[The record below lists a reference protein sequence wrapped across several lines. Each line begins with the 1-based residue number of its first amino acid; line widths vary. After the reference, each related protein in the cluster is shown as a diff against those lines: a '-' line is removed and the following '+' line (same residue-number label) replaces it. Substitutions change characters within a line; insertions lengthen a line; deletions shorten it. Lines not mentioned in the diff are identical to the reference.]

1 MSVRRLSAIVLLT
14 GSLLCFAYSTG
25 GSAEAKPAKPA
36 PPALPPQEQCRV
48 LSATQ
53 LADSARAAS
62 TPTEPTKILRVLPGG
77 AVAKIELPVVT
88 PANSVYCA
96 RFLDSDRPL
105 RVLTAIPG
113 TAEKAG
119 TTALTLE
126 VPELGFWYQ
135 HREIA
140 LVSFPVDAK
149 GQLKLDSP
157 GVAVRQKVWV
167 SNGLLSFI
175 GALATVVLAYLVA
188 VAVLGRIGKSYS
200 FNPVYLTSG
209 TFDKASLSQF
219 QIFGFTLL
227 VLGLLVFAMLRT
239 NVLSDIS
246 ADILL
251 LLGISAGGAGGSKV
265 AGIMKKRL
273 SFDNWSW
280 LRNQGWLTGYEAGI
294 GQAPDPSRA
303 RWGDLLKAEDGSLD
317 IYSFQLV
324 TFSLLVAY
332 SLLTS
337 DLEKL
342 ATFTVPPNLLAL
354 LGLSNVV
361 YIGGKAVAPNS
372 VGELDEKVRA
382 LRDAER
388 NWVAKVVAAVNP
400 LPDQPGK
407 QGRAKTDAPAEYQ
420 VYITAAREAARM
432 LKAVH
437 GAAGTKFKV
446 EPISDADLM
455 PVFP

>member
-1 MSVRRLSAIVLLT
+1 MSIRDFSILIRLTVVFVCFMRAPAESMEPESAPV
-14 GSLLCFAYSTG
+14 SSQSQCA
-25 GSAEAKPAKPA
+25 
-36 PPALPPQEQCRV
+36 ALPVQ
-48 LSATQ
+48 Q
-53 LADSARAAS
+53 LTEKARAAS
-62 TPTEPTKILRVLPGG
+62 TPTEPTKQLRVLPGG
-77 AVAKIELPVVT
+77 AVTKVEIPVVA
-88 PANSVYCA
+88 PVNSVYCA
-96 RFLDSDRPL
+96 RFIEGDRQV
-105 RVLTAIPG
+105 RVITMIPG
-113 TAEKAG
+113 TGDKAG
-119 TTALTLE
+119 TTALALE
-126 VPELGFWYQ
+126 VPDIGFWYKQ
-135 HREIA
+135 RD
-140 LVSFPVDAK
+140 LVLASFQIDSK

-157 GVAVRQKVWV
+157 VVSVRQKVWV
-167 SNGLLSFI
+167 SNGWLSLA
-175 GALATVVLAYLVA
+175 GAVVVVLFGYGI
-188 VAVLGRIGKSYS
+188 AVLALGRVGQNYS

-239 NVLSDIS
+239 NLLSDIS

-251 LLGISAGGAGGSKV
+251 LLGISAGGAAGSKV

-280 LRNQGWLTGYEAGI
+280 LRNQGWLTAYEAGL
-294 GQAPDPSRA
+294 GQTPDPSRA

-342 ATFTVPPNLLAL
+342 ATFAIPPNLLAL

-361 YIGGKAVAPNS
+361 YIGGKAVTPNS

-382 LRDAER
+382 LRDAEKP
-388 NWVAKVVAAVNP
+388 WVAKVVAAVSS
-400 LPDQPGK
+400 LADQPAK
-407 QGRAKTDAPAEYQ
+407 QARAKTDAPNEYQ
-420 VYITAAREAARM
+420 TYITAARETARM
-432 LKAVH
+432 LKSIY
-437 GAAGTKFKV
+437 GGGTKFTM
-446 EPISDADLM
+446 EPIPDSELM

>member
-1 MSVRRLSAIVLLT
+1 MLVGRWSAIVLLT
-14 GSLLCFAYSTG
+14 ALLLWFGHSVG
-25 GSAEAKPAKPA
+25 NPAENKSAKPA
-36 PPALPPQEQCRV
+36 PAPPQEQCMT
-48 LSATQ
+48 LPAKQ
-53 LADSARAAS
+53 AADSAGAAS
-62 TPTEPTKILRVLPGG
+62 IPTEPTKILRVLAGG
-77 AVAKIELPVVT
+77 AIARVEIPVVA

-96 RFLDSDRPL
+96 RFLEEGRSP
-105 RVLTAIPG
+105 RVLAAIPG
-113 TAEKAG
+113 TGEKTG
-119 TTALTLE
+119 TTAVTLE
-126 VPELGFWYQ
+126 VPELGFWYRQ
-135 HREIA
+135 REFV
-140 LVSFPVDAK
+140 LVSFPVESK

-167 SNGLLSFI
+167 SNGLLSFA
-175 GALATVVLAYLVA
+175 GALAAVLLAYLVA

-246 ADILL
+246 TDILL

-273 SFDNWSW
+273 AFDNWSW
-280 LRNQGWLTGYEAGI
+280 LRNQGWLTGYEAGL
-294 GQAPDPSRA
+294 GQAPDPHRA

-317 IYSFQLV
+317 VYSFQLV

-342 ATFTVPPNLLAL
+342 ATFSVPPNLLAL

-382 LRDAER
+382 LRDAEK
-388 NWVAKVVAAVNP
+388 NWVAKVVAVVSP
-400 LPDQPGK
+400 LPDQPSK

-420 VYITAAREAARM
+420 GYITAAREAARM
-432 LKAVH
+432 LKAVY
-437 GAAGTKFKV
+437 GADGTKFEV

-455 PVFP
+455 PAFP